1 MKAAILIT
9 SFNRKQGT
17 LRCLESLF
25 QSKSAAELE
34 VFLLDD
40 ASTDGTPEAIA
51 AQFPQVHLL
60 HGDGKSFWGGGTR
73 QAWVAAEP
81 SNPDAFVLV
90 NDDVQLDADA
100 LDRVFEW
107 NERLAGQALLGC
119 AMRSSATGESTYGGN
134 RRVGI
139 HPMKYAHL
147 EPDPENAIEA
157 AVLHANLLLVPT
169 AVYRKAGIFPTYLVQ
184 QGGDFDYS
192 LRARKA
198 GFKAMLLPGTFGICE
213 TNPPTAKRRGMAG
226 LRKILGPKE
235 LPVRYTVP
243 FYREHCG
250 LLWPI
255 WWVIPYLRAFI
266 VGF

>member
-1 MKAAILIT
+1 MKVAVLIT
-9 SFNRKQGT
+9 SFNRKQNT

-25 QSKSAAELE
+25 QSKKAANLE

-40 ASTDGTPEAIA
+40 ASTDGTPEAIQ

-60 HGDGKSFWGGGTR
+60 HGDGKFFWGGGTR
-73 QAWVAAEP
+73 LAWVAAEP
-81 SNPDAFVLV
+81 SNPDAFILL

-100 LDRVFEW
+100 LERVFEW
-107 NERLAGQALLGC
+107 NEKLGGQALLGC
-119 AMRSSATGESTYGGN
+119 AMRSAITGESTYGGN
-134 RRVGI
+134 RRHGL
-139 HPMKYAHL
+139 HPMKYVRL
-147 EPDPENAIEA
+147 EPDSKEA
-157 AVLHANLLLVPT
+157 LEADVLNANLLLVPGD
-169 AVYRKAGIFPTYLVQ
+169 VYKKVGIFPTYLVQ

-198 GFKAMLLPGTFGICE
+198 GFKAMLLPGTYGICE
-213 TNPPTAKRRGMAG
+213 TNPPGVRKRGMAG

-235 LPVRYTVP
+235 LPIRYTVP

-255 WWVIPYLRAFI
+255 WWVIPYVRAFI